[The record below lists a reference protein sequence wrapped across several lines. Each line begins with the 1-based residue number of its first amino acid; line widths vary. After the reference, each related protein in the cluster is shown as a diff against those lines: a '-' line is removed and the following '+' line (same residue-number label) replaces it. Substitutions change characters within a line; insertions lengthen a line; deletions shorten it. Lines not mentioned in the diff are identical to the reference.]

1 MDFMKYAPN
10 PQDVHTVLWICV
22 VLEVVGKKLMKLLHD
37 LGISLSSTPASNLRV
52 KHDILWEFLL

>member
-10 PQDVHTVLWICV
+10 PQDVRTVLWICV

-37 LGISLSSTPASNLRV
+37 LGISLSSTPASNLTV
-52 KHDILWEFLL
+52 